1 MEQKKRNVPVKDI
14 LGYIL
19 LGISVIMLGRSL
31 MLCFSNDI
39 WYDELFTVGMIEHS
53 YSELISLTARDV
65 HPPLYYMITKFI
77 VDLCKLISAEASTV
91 VIAKIVSVLPY
102 FILLLYS
109 VTFIRKRF
117 GILTGGVFLFCS
129 IAMPQMS
136 GYTVEVRM
144 YSWALLF
151 VTAAFLHTCG
161 TVSADAWE
169 NEGIGQEE
177 QRDRTMSK
185 KKVVRA
191 QTLHAAALVCY
202 GLAAAYTQ
210 YFACVAVVMVYLY
223 GLFVLIRRNPGR
235 IKEWIF
241 WVILSIAGYAP
252 WLLSLYRQI
261 TAVRADYWILPLSLR
276 TFGGCVKFLMKPAFT
291 NEVLNTVLAV
301 LFFGIYLFVFAHAGK
316 KLYHYSREKNR
327 NGQNI
332 ILYNKSV
339 ERFCL
344 MSAGV
349 GVLAGVV
356 LFGFLASILVRPV
369 FVYRYMIPAMGCFW
383 LAFAVGVDEI
393 WESRQEEADA
403 GGRKQ
408 RTRNVT
414 AAMILLFVTV
424 VGLRDYRAF
433 MGEEE
438 YKILL
443 MKEAEAALSAIEPG
457 DVVVY
462 NFDQVQ
468 AVTSYYL
475 PKETAS
481 YLWCAA
487 PEELIQD
494 MIRPYESIEDT
505 AQIRALCGQDRS
517 VWFIGSFNS
526 RDDIVAQWDAE
537 GVKAEETGSYLLE
550 RYWFN
555 LYKISLER
563 P

>member
-1 MEQKKRNVPVKDI
+1 MCWQAW
-14 LGYIL
+14 
-19 LGISVIMLGRSL
+19 
-31 MLCFSNDI
+31 CF
-39 WYDELFTVGMIEHS
+39 
-53 YSELISLTARDV
+53 
-65 HPPLYYMITKFI
+65 
-77 VDLCKLISAEASTV
+77 
-91 VIAKIVSVLPY
+91 
-102 FILLLYS
+102 
-109 VTFIRKRF
+109 
-117 GILTGGVFLFCS
+117 
-129 IAMPQMS
+129 
-136 GYTVEVRM
+136 
-144 YSWALLF
+144 
-151 VTAAFLHTCG
+151 
-161 TVSADAWE
+161 
-169 NEGIGQEE
+169 
-177 QRDRTMSK
+177 
-185 KKVVRA
+185 
-191 QTLHAAALVCY
+191 
-202 GLAAAYTQ
+202 
-210 YFACVAVVMVYLY
+210 
-223 GLFVLIRRNPGR
+223 
-235 IKEWIF
+235 
-241 WVILSIAGYAP
+241 
-252 WLLSLYRQI
+252 
-261 TAVRADYWILPLSLR
+261 
-276 TFGGCVKFLMKPAFT
+276 
-291 NEVLNTVLAV
+291 
-301 LFFGIYLFVFAHAGK
+301 
-316 KLYHYSREKNR
+316 
-327 NGQNI
+327 
-332 ILYNKSV
+332 
-339 ERFCL
+339 
-344 MSAGV
+344 
-349 GVLAGVV
+349 
-356 LFGFLASILVRPV
+356 FGFLASILVRPV

-505 AQIRALCGQDRS
+505 AQIRALCSQDRS